1 MDDISILDLFKEGC
15 YVYMRMYVYVSRVF
29 SFMKYAHNNNH
40 RPNTVMF
47 NVKNELAFFLV
58 VT

>member
-1 MDDISILDLFKEGC
+1 MFICGC
-15 YVYMRMYVYVSRVF
+15 MYVSRVF